1 MVPEEPWR
9 KHADE
14 LTRFATAL
22 VGPADAEDLVASSY
36 LRAVTSRQW
45 PSVTNRRAYL
55 FRALA
60 NGAANHHRSVSRRRG
75 REHRAAAGTDLEA
88 VGGDAEALA
97 LLTRLSVRQRSIAW
111 MAYWLDAP
119 TTEIAD
125 VLGVSRRTVDREL
138 NRIRQQLQQELT

>member
-14 LTRFATAL
+14 LTRLATAL

-36 LRAVTSRQW
+36 LRAVTSRHW
-45 PSVTNRRAYL
+45 PDVTNQRAYL

-60 NGAANHHRSVSRRRG
+60 NDAANHHRAASRRRD
-75 REHRAAAGTDLEA
+75 REQRAVAGSDDEPDTN
-88 VGGDAEALA
+88 DAEALA
-97 LLTRLSVRQRSIAW
+97 LIARLSVRQRSIAW

-119 TTEIAD
+119 STEIAE

-138 NRIRQQLQQELT
+138 NRIRHKLQQELT